1 MTANNKNIFAYFK
14 NDLSSGLVV
23 FLIALPLC
31 LGIALASGAPLF
43 SGLISGMIGGIVIGM
58 LSKSSLSVSGPA
70 AGLIS
75 IVLGAITKFGAFEIF
90 LCAVIIAGF
99 IQVILGILKAG
110 SISYYF
116 PSNVIEGML
125 AGIGIIIVINQLEH
139 AIGIGGMAKEE
150 EEFKLVFFFKALA
163 TGIFHWGTL
172 VITLL
177 SMAIILLWQQPFMK
191 KLQLVPGALIA
202 VIASILLNE
211 FFISSN
217 SSLAITNASMLVN
230 IPTISS
236 VNEFFSSFTLPNIN
250 GFLRS
255 DVWIVGV
262 TIAVVASIETL
273 LCIEATDKLD
283 PMKRNTPTNRELIAQ
298 GIGNMF
304 SGAIGGL
311 PITSVIVR
319 SSANINAG
327 GKTKLATII
336 HGIFLLLSVI
346 TIPFI
351 INKIPLATLAAVLIL
366 VGYKLCRPAVFI
378 HMWQKGKWQFIPF
391 VATVIAV
398 AATDLLTGVAIGM
411 CISIIYLLRQN
422 IKNAYYFHRSSYTD
436 GDVIKIELS
445 EEVSFLNK
453 ASILLTLDHLPNNS
467 SVIIDAKNAKYIDHD
482 VLEVIKEFNFIKAP
496 ERNIKVLLTG
506 FKEHYKI
513 ENNDHISMI
522 HSNVLSSKENPQ
534 RTSGNQKTLLN
545 DLLITKQKHKL

>member
-1 MTANNKNIFAYFK
+1 MTSNSKNVFAYFK

-43 SGLISGMIGGIVIGM
+43 SGLISGMIGGVVIGI

-90 LCAVIIAGF
+90 LCAVIIAGL
-99 IQVILGILKAG
+99 IQVALGILKAG

-150 EEFKLVFFFKALA
+150 EEFKLIFFLKALA
-163 TGIFHWGTL
+163 KGIFHWGT
-172 VITLL
+172 VIISLL

-191 KLQLVPGALIA
+191 KLQIVPGALIA
-202 VIASILLNE
+202 VIVSILLNE
-211 FFISSN
+211 YFISSN
-217 SSLAITNASMLVN
+217 SSLAITNTAMLVN

-236 VNEFFSSFTLPNIN
+236 FNEFFSSFTLPNFN
-250 GFLRS
+250 GFLRT

-283 PMKRNTPTNRELIAQ
+283 PLKRNTPTNRELIAQ
-298 GIGNMF
+298 GIGNIF

-327 GKTKLATII
+327 GKTKTATIV
-336 HGIFLLLSVI
+336 HGILLFLSVI
-346 TIPFI
+346 TIPFV

-366 VGYKLCRPAVFI
+366 VGYKLCRPAVFV
-378 HMWQKGKWQFIPF
+378 HMWKKGKWQFIPF

-422 IKNAYYFHRSSYTD
+422 IKNAYFFHRSSYTD

-453 ASILLTLDHLPNNS
+453 ASILLTLDHIPENS
-467 SVIIDAKNAKYIDHD
+467 SVIIDAKNSKYIDHD

-496 ERNIKVLLTG
+496 ERNIKVLLSG
-506 FKEHYKI
+506 FKEEYKI
-513 ENNDHISMI
+513 ENNDNVSMI
-522 HSNVLSSKENPQ
+522 HSSVLSSKENPQ
-534 RTSGNQKTLLN
+534 RSSGNQKTLLN
-545 DLLITKQKHKL
+545 DLLITKQKSIL

>member
-1 MTANNKNIFAYFK
+1 MTSNSKNVFAYFK

-43 SGLISGMIGGIVIGM
+43 SGLISGMIGGVVIGI

-90 LCAVIIAGF
+90 LCAVIIAGL
-99 IQVILGILKAG
+99 IQVALGILKAG

-150 EEFKLVFFFKALA
+150 EEFKLIFFLKALA
-163 TGIFHWGTL
+163 KGIFHWGT
-172 VITLL
+172 VIISLL

-191 KLQLVPGALIA
+191 KLQIVPGALIA
-202 VIASILLNE
+202 VIVSILLNE
-211 FFISSN
+211 YFISSN
-217 SSLAITNASMLVN
+217 SSLAITNTAMLVN

-236 VNEFFSSFTLPNIN
+236 FNEFFSSFTLPNFN
-250 GFLRS
+250 GFLRT

-283 PMKRNTPTNRELIAQ
+283 PLKRNTPTNRELIAQ

-327 GKTKLATII
+327 GKTKTATIV
-336 HGIFLLLSVI
+336 HGILLFLSVI
-346 TIPFI
+346 TIPFV

-366 VGYKLCRPAVFI
+366 VGYKLCRPAVFV
-378 HMWQKGKWQFIPF
+378 HMWKKGKWQFIPF

-422 IKNAYYFHRSSYTD
+422 IKNAYFFHRSSYTD

-453 ASILLTLDHLPNNS
+453 ASILLTLDHIPENS
-467 SVIIDAKNAKYIDHD
+467 SVIIDAKNSKYIDHD

-496 ERNIKVLLTG
+496 ERNIKVLLSG
-506 FKEHYKI
+506 FKEEYKI
-513 ENNDHISMI
+513 ENNDNVSMI
-522 HSNVLSSKENPQ
+522 HSSVLSSKENPQ
-534 RTSGNQKTLLN
+534 RSSGNQKTLLN
-545 DLLITKQKHKL
+545 DLLITKQKSIL

>member
-1 MTANNKNIFAYFK
+1 MTSNSKNVLAYFK

-43 SGLISGMIGGIVIGM
+43 SGLISGMIGGVVIGI

-90 LCAVIIAGF
+90 LCAVIIAGL
-99 IQVILGILKAG
+99 IQVALGILKAG

-150 EEFKLVFFFKALA
+150 EEFKLIFFLKALA
-163 TGIFHWGTL
+163 KGIFHWGT
-172 VITLL
+172 VIISLL

-191 KLQLVPGALIA
+191 KLQIVPGALIA
-202 VIASILLNE
+202 VIVSILLNE
-211 FFISSN
+211 YFISSN
-217 SSLAITNASMLVN
+217 SSLAITNTAMLVN

-236 VNEFFSSFTLPNIN
+236 FNEFFSSFTLPNFN
-250 GFLRS
+250 GFLRT

-283 PMKRNTPTNRELIAQ
+283 PLKRNTPTNRELIAQ

-327 GKTKLATII
+327 GKTKTATIV
-336 HGIFLLLSVI
+336 HGILLFLSVI
-346 TIPFI
+346 TIPFV

-366 VGYKLCRPAVFI
+366 VGYKLCRPAVFV
-378 HMWQKGKWQFIPF
+378 HMWKKGKWQFIPF

-422 IKNAYYFHRSSYTD
+422 IKNAYFFHRSSYTD

-453 ASILLTLDHLPNNS
+453 ASILLTLDHIPENS
-467 SVIIDAKNAKYIDHD
+467 SVIIDAKNSKYIDHD

-496 ERNIKVLLTG
+496 ERNIKVLLSG
-506 FKEHYKI
+506 FKEEYKI
-513 ENNDHISMI
+513 ENNDNVSMI
-522 HSNVLSSKENPQ
+522 HSSVLSSKENPQ
-534 RTSGNQKTLLN
+534 RSSGNQKTLLN
-545 DLLITKQKHKL
+545 DLLITKQKSIL